1 MKKARLLITQNC
13 DKNCDGCC
21 NKHSVFK
28 PRVLNNL
35 NELLNYN
42 EVMITGG
49 EPLLYPHRI
58 ITIID
63 FLRQNNFKGK
73 IYLYSA
79 KYIQKTYYELLQKI
93 DGLHYTLHAEA
104 TDRDV
109 SDLKELCNLITHSIF
124 YGSSSETSFR
134 LAIDK
139 RLYAKYDFSNID
151 FSGWHVIR
159 KMEWQMECPLPENEE
174 LLILG
179 DAL

>member
-1 MKKARLLITQNC
+1 MKKARLLITQKC

-21 NKHSVFK
+21 NKHSIFK
-28 PRVLNNL
+28 PRVLDNL

-49 EPLLYPHRI
+49 EPILCPDKIFEI
-58 ITIID
+58 IR
-63 FLRQNNFKGK
+63 FLNKNNFKGK

-79 KYIQKTYYELLQKI
+79 KYSQKVYYELLQKI

-109 SDLKELCNLITHSIF
+109 SDLKELCNLITHSVF

-139 RLYAKYDFSNID
+139 ILYDRYDFSNID

-159 KMEWQMECPLPENEE
+159 KMEWKVDCPLPENEE